1 MADLADIARE
11 LNVSSSLVSKVL
23 NGRLGTTR
31 VSAKTIRAIHASAQN
46 FNYQRNAS
54 AAALATGRQNVIG
67 VFIHHVGVAGAGIME
82 AMTMGIAAEAAK
94 HKMRLAVQYFEEREQ
109 FIAERQI
116 MQRGVMDGV
125 ILGGM
130 HHEDL
135 IDMLNEVQNAGVPIV
150 TIHDKQLD
158 PRFSNVGM
166 HQQEVG
172 RVATQHLIDQ
182 GCRRIAHICKMGE
195 RFEGYRMALRSA
207 GLPFDPD
214 LVFEVDNYVYAGGVQ
229 ALSHWTERKVS
240 FDGVFAQSDQQAVGF
255 MNTFVRHGGHIP
267 QDVKIIGVDNS
278 PFADFSVIPLSS
290 VSQED
295 KERGRRA
302 VQILLEQTATRENA
316 PPPRAEWVPPVL
328 HARESTG
335 ISEVA

>member
-31 VSAKTIRAIHASAQN
+31 VSAKTIRAIHAQAQN

-67 VFIHHVGVAGAGIME
+67 VFIHHVGVEGAGIME

-94 HKMRLAVQYFEEREQ
+94 HKLRLAVQYFEDREE
-109 FIAERQI
+109 FIAQRQI
-116 MQRGVMDGV
+116 MQRGVMDGL

-130 HHEDL
+130 HHEEL
-135 IDMLNEVQNAGVPIV
+135 VDMLNDVQENGVPVV

-166 HQQEVG
+166 HQEDVG
-172 RVATQHLIDQ
+172 RVATKHLIDQ
-182 GCRRIAHICKMGE
+182 GCRRIAHICNMDE
-195 RFEGYRMALRSA
+195 RFEGYLMALRDA
-207 GLPFDPD
+207 GIPFEPE
-214 LVFEVDNYVYAGGVQ
+214 LVFEVNNYVYARGVE
-229 ALSHWTERKVS
+229 ALASWKQRNVQ

-255 MNTFVRHGGHIP
+255 MNTFVRQGGRIP

-278 PFADFSVIPLSS
+278 PFTDFTVIPLSS

-302 VQILLEQTATRENA
+302 VQILLEQTASKDNA
-316 PPPRAEWVPPVL
+316 PSPRAEWVAPVL

-335 ISEVA
+335 ITEVA